1 MVHRSSS
8 KSQNV
13 MVLQLLQLFLYF
25 VPILTA
31 VITLSY
37 LGMTFREDEV
47 DIDPQ
52 DWRRKWLIFFAW
64 LTLAVMV
71 LNILMVSVSLTMVGK

>member
-1 MVHRSSS
+1 MAKHN
-8 KSQNV
+8 QTV
-13 MVLQLLQLFLYF
+13 MGLQLVQLFLYF

-37 LGMTFREDEV
+37 LGMTFKEDDV
-47 DIDPQ
+47 VIDPQ
-52 DWRRKWLIFFAW
+52 DWRRKWLVFFAW

-71 LNILMVSVSLTMVGK
+71 LNILMVSVSLTMVSK